1 MKKKQSKNAPRQG
14 RYAELPAG
22 ERVKLMRRARDLK
35 AKQVTFRHEAK
46 AAHQIAAHSETQ
58 FRWDKAAKELADKAA
73 EPEFKCPLVGPC
85 DLGAGVSAG
94 QALVRGA
101 GVAPETEAFPAAGRP
116 AAGANAVNGWTHPVG
131 DRVHAPGSQGPQV
144 QVQARGKETVDA
156 FLEASRERNF
166 AALKMHL
173 HNGFAEA
180 KRQEGEEAAAVGM
193 DPDGGASWLKAEAL
207 DARRSTFS
215 NRWAKAVA
223 EAHPGAS
230 KPTGHQWRPPA
241 ATGGLPLQKSEPATA
256 RRGAIKA
263 TAATEEEEQE
273 LELGTF
279 ASGNRRPLRTRG
291 PEFQKDFRAQRRDKF
306 SERWSKASQQQ
317 GAPTYAVDKDFEE
330 ENTQFTHENEAALTY
345 PEQQGASAWE
355 SFTAEVDS
363 EAERPRIPLR
373 ERSNGFQKEF
383 KAERRGALAER
394 WAKASSEVGGEVGS
408 LASESVQE
416 LQAEASE
423 AEAQAQEMEAE
434 AEAEA
439 EAEVGE
445 LEAEV
450 DAEAEAEA
458 EAAGA
463 KAEARTLT
471 KAASTFGAR
480 LAINQANADAEAAA
494 AKLVQALAE
503 DAKAAAGLLKA
514 EAGELEQEAPTLDG
528 TGEPTFD
535 VPTLTRPPEQEL
547 ELAKLDASVARDVQA
562 ELTKMDAQ
570 DVQTALAASKFEHA
584 VALDSQQAQGQQ
596 AQGQQAQQGQ
606 QAAQALEAA
615 IGARSFAERQ
625 RAVLVAEAEPEG
637 ETQPTEQQ
645 AAMQEGYAELMSEP
659 SAAEVALRQKRAL
672 QQK

>member
-279 ASGNRRPLRTRG
+279 ASGSRRPLRTRG

-330 ENTQFTHENEAALTY
+330 ENTQFTAESEAALTH
-345 PEQQGASAWE
+345 PDVGAPASAWE

-480 LAINQANADAEAAA
+480 LAINQANADAEAA
-494 AKLVQALAE
+494 
-503 DAKAAAGLLKA
+503 
-514 EAGELEQEAPTLDG
+514 ELEQEAPTLDG

-570 DVQTALAASKFEHA
+570 DVQTALAASRFEQA
-584 VALDSQQAQGQQ
+584 VALDSQQA
-596 AQGQQAQQGQ
+596 AQGQQAQGQ

-615 IGARSFAERQ
+615 IGARSFAQRQ

-659 SAAEVALRQKRAL
+659 SAADVALRQKRAL
-672 QQK
+672 QQKWRKAEAEGYSR

>member
-173 HNGFAEA
+173 HNGFTEA

-241 ATGGLPLQKSEPATA
+241 ATGGLPLQKREHEASLTRAEEAQLSRFRQMSEAATA

-263 TAATEEEEQE
+263 TAATEEEEEEQE

-330 ENTQFTHENEAALTY
+330 ENTQFTDENEAALPY
-345 PEQQGASAWE
+345 PDVGAPASAWE

-394 WAKASSEVGGEVGS
+394 WAKASSEVGS

-439 EAEVGE
+439 
-445 LEAEV
+445 
-450 DAEAEAEA
+450 
-458 EAAGA
+458 AGA

-480 LAINQANADAEAAA
+480 L
-494 AKLVQALAE
+494 
-503 DAKAAAGLLKA
+503 
-514 EAGELEQEAPTLDG
+514 
-528 TGEPTFD
+528 
-535 VPTLTRPPEQEL
+535 
-547 ELAKLDASVARDVQA
+547 
-562 ELTKMDAQ
+562 
-570 DVQTALAASKFEHA
+570 
-584 VALDSQQAQGQQ
+584 
-596 AQGQQAQQGQ
+596 
-606 QAAQALEAA
+606 
-615 IGARSFAERQ
+615 
-625 RAVLVAEAEPEG
+625 
-637 ETQPTEQQ
+637 
-645 AAMQEGYAELMSEP
+645 
-659 SAAEVALRQKRAL
+659 
-672 QQK
+672 

>member
-1 MKKKQSKNAPRQG
+1 
-14 RYAELPAG
+14 
-22 ERVKLMRRARDLK
+22 
-35 AKQVTFRHEAK
+35 
-46 AAHQIAAHSETQ
+46 
-58 FRWDKAAKELADKAA
+58 
-73 EPEFKCPLVGPC
+73 
-85 DLGAGVSAG
+85 
-94 QALVRGA
+94 
-101 GVAPETEAFPAAGRP
+101 
-116 AAGANAVNGWTHPVG
+116 
-131 DRVHAPGSQGPQV
+131 V

-241 ATGGLPLQKSEPATA
+241 ATGGLPLQKREQARAASLTRAEEAQLSRFRQMSEAATA

-263 TAATEEEEQE
+263 TAATEEEQEE

-279 ASGNRRPLRTRG
+279 ASGSRRPLRTRG

-317 GAPTYAVDKDFEE
+317 GAPTYAVDKDFED
-330 ENTQFTHENEAALTY
+330 ENTQFTDENEAALTY
-345 PEQQGASAWE
+345 PDVGAPASAWE

-672 QQK
+672 QQKWRKAEAEGYSR